1 MELNYFKDQLYNLLD
16 DSTNLELADIDT
28 DDAKNRLTITTND
41 GSMFDIEV
49 KKLK

>member
-28 DDAKNRLTITTND
+28 DDANRLTITTND